1 MQSSFVSA
9 PTWGK
14 YRPFE
19 QSVQSGGFFVWLSGP
34 NLPFGHGLSQT
45 QFVRASFEVVPT
57 MHCEQSSF
65 VIEPVDARNHPFSH
79 FMHSDFSVAAW
90 YWPASQGLHA
100 VHPGSAASAYL
111 PASHVTQGSEL
122 VG

>member
-45 QFVRASFEVVPT
+45 QFVRASFEVVPGW
-57 MHCEQSSF
+57 HCKQLAF
-65 VIEPVDARNHPFSH
+65 VVEPVDIRNHPLSH
-79 FMHSDFSVAAW
+79 LMHSDFSVAAW
-90 YWPASQGLHA
+90 YWPASHGLHA
-100 VHPGSAASAYL
+100 AQPGSAATAYV
-111 PASHVTQGSEL
+111 PASHVTQGAEVVS
-122 VG
+122 